1 MGLTFS
7 YLLFYS
13 LIVVFND
20 VLDHNFNFLVLL
32 NFRSSFSITCVR
44 TTLLILDVAVFVT
57 DAFFVGPQNFYQVE
71 VVCSA
76 SVPVHDY
83 KSIVQPHL
91 QDSIEELH
99 VGLFIQIVPSP
110 LVLME

>member
-7 YLLFYS
+7 YLFFDS
-13 LIVVFND
+13 LIVVFNN
-20 VLDHNFNFLVLL
+20 VLDHNLNFFVLL
-32 NFRSSFSITCVR
+32 NFWSSFSITCVR
-44 TTLLILDVAVFVT
+44 TTLLVLNVAIFVA

-71 VVCSA
+71 VVGSA
-76 SVPVHDY
+76 SVSIHDY